1 MIVPTAIVTAGI
13 ISTAIISAAIVST
26 PAEFVFMTRI
36 KAATTSPSAIEI
48 SVLVPVMNEAG
59 NIRPLVE
66 EISAALAGRSFE
78 IIYVDDASTDDSPAE
93 LAACAADIPELR
105 VLRHQTR
112 AGQSAAIRS
121 ALLAARGKLIGVL
134 DSDGQNVPA
143 DLPALEAAL
152 LAETARTGGVGM
164 AAGIRARR
172 QDSPMRL
179 LASRAARWIRR
190 SLLADTHPDSGCGIK
205 ILHRSLFL
213 QLPFFN
219 HMHRFMPSL
228 VRRHNGVVVGVEVA
242 HRPRLR
248 GSSKYRILDRL
259 VVGISDIFGVIW
271 LLRRAPRQGD
281 VTEITV
287 TGNIVSK
294 SGKTAS
300 KGGVGA

>member
-1 MIVPTAIVTAGI
+1 
-13 ISTAIISAAIVST
+13 
-26 PAEFVFMTRI
+26 MTRT
-36 KAATTSPSAIEI
+36 KAAFIPPSTIEI

-59 NIRPLVE
+59 NIRPLIE
-66 EISAALAGRSFE
+66 EISAVLTGRRFE

-93 LAACAADIPELR
+93 LASCAADIPELR

-121 ALLAARGKLIGVL
+121 ALLAARGELIGVL
-134 DSDGQNVPA
+134 DGDGQNVPA

-152 LAETARTGGVGM
+152 LAETGKTGATGM

-172 QDSPMRL
+172 QDSAMRL
-179 LASRAARWIRR
+179 LASRGARWIRR

-205 ILHRSLFL
+205 VLHRSLFL

-228 VRRHNGVVVGVEVA
+228 VRRHGGVVIGVAVA

-248 GSSKYRILDRL
+248 GTSKYRILDRL
-259 VVGISDIFGVIW
+259 VVGISDVIGVIW
-271 LLRRAPRQGD
+271 LLRRAPRQGE
-281 VTEITV
+281 VTEV
-287 TGNIVSK
+287 MAGK
-294 SGKTAS
+294 KTAQKAVRKVAKKTAKKAS
-300 KGGVGA
+300 KKASNKASNKGVGA

>member
-1 MIVPTAIVTAGI
+1 
-13 ISTAIISAAIVST
+13 
-26 PAEFVFMTRI
+26 MTRT
-36 KAATTSPSAIEI
+36 KAAFIPPSTIEI

-59 NIRPLVE
+59 NVRPLIE
-66 EISAALAGRSFE
+66 EISAALTGRRFE

-93 LAACAADIPELR
+93 LASCAADIPELR

-121 ALLAARGKLIGVL
+121 ALLAARGELIGVL
-134 DSDGQNVPA
+134 DGDGQNVPA

-152 LAETARTGGVGM
+152 LAETGKTGATGM

-172 QDSPMRL
+172 QDSAMRL
-179 LASRAARWIRR
+179 LASRGARWIRR

-205 ILHRSLFL
+205 VLHRSLFL

-228 VRRHNGVVVGVEVA
+228 VRRHGGVVIGVAVA

-248 GSSKYRILDRL
+248 GTSKYRILDRL
-259 VVGISDIFGVIW
+259 VVGISDVIGVIW
-271 LLRRAPRQGD
+271 LLRRAPRQGE
-281 VTEITV
+281 VTEV
-287 TGNIVSK
+287 MAGK
-294 SGKTAS
+294 KTAQKAVRKVAKKTAKKAS
-300 KGGVGA
+300 KKASNKASNRGVGA

>member
-1 MIVPTAIVTAGI
+1 
-13 ISTAIISAAIVST
+13 
-26 PAEFVFMTRI
+26 MTRT
-36 KAATTSPSAIEI
+36 KAAAAPQTAIEI
-48 SVLVPVMNEAG
+48 SILVPVMNEAG

-66 EISAALAGRSFE
+66 EISAALTGRRFE

-93 LAACAADIPELR
+93 LAGCAADIPELR

-121 ALLAARGKLIGVL
+121 ALLAARGDLIGVL
-134 DSDGQNVPA
+134 DGDGQNVPA

-152 LAETARTGGVGM
+152 MAETGLAGGVGM

-205 ILHRSLFL
+205 VLHRSLFL

-228 VRRHNGVVVGVEVA
+228 VRRHGGVVIGVDVA

-248 GSSKYRILDRL
+248 GTSKYRILDRL

-271 LLRRAPRQGD
+271 LLRRAPRQGEVSE
-281 VTEITV
+281 VTV
-287 TGNIVSK
+287 KKPAKKPAGK
-294 SGKTAS
+294 MAKRPAKKTAS
-300 KGGVGA
+300 TKTSKKRVGA

>member
-1 MIVPTAIVTAGI
+1 
-13 ISTAIISAAIVST
+13 
-26 PAEFVFMTRI
+26 MTRT
-36 KAATTSPSAIEI
+36 KAAFIPPSTIEI

-59 NIRPLVE
+59 NIRPLIE
-66 EISAALAGRSFE
+66 EISAALTGRRFE

-93 LAACAADIPELR
+93 LASCAADIPELR

-121 ALLAARGKLIGVL
+121 ALLAARGELIGVL
-134 DSDGQNVPA
+134 DGDGQNVPA

-152 LAETARTGGVGM
+152 LAETGKTGATGM

-172 QDSPMRL
+172 QDSAMRL
-179 LASRAARWIRR
+179 LASRGARWIRR

-205 ILHRSLFL
+205 VLHRSLFL

-228 VRRHNGVVVGVEVA
+228 VRRHGGVVIGVAVA

-248 GSSKYRILDRL
+248 GTSKYRILDRL
-259 VVGISDIFGVIW
+259 VVGISDVIGVIW
-271 LLRRAPRQGD
+271 LLRRAPRQGE
-281 VTEITV
+281 VTEV
-287 TGNIVSK
+287 MAGK
-294 SGKTAS
+294 KTAQKAVRKVAKKTAKKAS
-300 KGGVGA
+300 KKASNKASNRGVGA